1 MQPVPR
7 GLSTPAA
14 GDKRRSHRKQQSQP
28 EYGVSHQSK
37 KCAASATPSEPVSES
52 CAAGDDRS
60 LQDVG
65 SGPSGSDTLA
75 ERAEDLRHV
84 SDTAPSCA
92 MPHQAAPL
100 RPIVVLHLPARALTA
115 NVQFAAGTIDMPY
128 NMPEA
133 LQALAR
139 RVRSFPE
146 GDFESSPPPH
156 LLDELNDGLLVVASN
171 AVAAVAAD
179 AIPRVAGRA
188 RYRLLA
194 WTVANARGATRRL
207 TKSEAIRLASGSRH
221 RHSACARPYHVQG
234 CVRVYGLGG
243 GP

>member
-1 MQPVPR
+1 
-7 GLSTPAA
+7 
-14 GDKRRSHRKQQSQP
+14 
-28 EYGVSHQSK
+28 
-37 KCAASATPSEPVSES
+37 
-52 CAAGDDRS
+52 
-60 LQDVG
+60 
-65 SGPSGSDTLA
+65 
-75 ERAEDLRHV
+75 
-84 SDTAPSCA
+84 
-92 MPHQAAPL
+92 
-100 RPIVVLHLPARALTA
+100 
-115 NVQFAAGTIDMPY
+115 MPY

-156 LLDELNDGLLVVASN
+156 LLDELNDGLLVVASD
-171 AVAAVAAD
+171 AVAAVAAEVT
-179 AIPRVAGRA
+179 PRLAGRA